1 MWPFPHC
8 YLNMDR
14 RRLVL
19 NYIVLIIST
28 IVGLVIVE
36 LALRFLQSPA
46 VGMSH
51 QPLLYRID
59 QKLGYRY
66 IPNAIGRI
74 HRNFEIDNL
83 ITLNSRGF
91 HDIEH
96 HLSPSSR
103 RIVAIGDSFTAAI
116 HVSKSQIWSQILQS
130 KLRNKW
136 QDNTVEVINLGIDG
150 TGSNIHLELLRQHAI
165 ELQPETVVVAFTNND
180 IGDLSMGRIYREVYR
195 DYVLSFIN
203 NVQQKKMRKLVDGT
217 LNQSNL
223 IWLHKHLYL
232 VRLGAFLIGGNDNL
246 LRSNFVKPSHIDQS
260 VSRSQKEITLQT
272 VFQEFITL
280 SKQHGFH
287 LIVMPIPMKENK
299 DISLEVLRSYVQID
313 ELDVVNPLPH
323 MQSILEH
330 DGKTFADMY
339 WQYDGHFNA
348 YGYKLFGLAVA
359 EAIDEKNE

>member
-1 MWPFPHC
+1 MGS
-8 YLNMDR
+8 R
-14 RRLVL
+14 QLVL
-19 NYIVLIIST
+19 NCIVLIIST
-28 IVGLVIVE
+28 IAGLVVVE
-36 LALRFLQSPA
+36 LALRLLQAPA

-51 QPLLYRID
+51 QPLLYQID

-83 ITLNSRGF
+83 ITLNSKGF

-96 HLSPSSR
+96 YPNPSNR

-116 HVSKSQIWSQILQS
+116 HVSKSQIWTQILQS

-136 QDNTVEVINLGIDG
+136 QDDTVEVINLGMDG

-165 ELQPETVVVAFTNND
+165 ELQPEIVVVAFTNND
-180 IGDLSMGRIYREVYR
+180 IGDLAIGRIYREVYR
-195 DYVLSFIN
+195 NYVLSFIDN
-203 NVQQKKMRKLVDGT
+203 TQQKKMQQLVDST

-260 VSRSQKEITLQT
+260 FSRNQKETTLQK
-272 VFQEFITL
+272 VFQELITL
-280 SKQHGFH
+280 SKQLGFS
-287 LIVMPIPMKENK
+287 LIVTPIPMKENK
-299 DISLEVLRSYVQID
+299 GISLEVLESYVQID
-313 ELDVVNPLPH
+313 ELDVVDPLPY
-323 MQSILEH
+323 MQSILEN
-330 DGKTFADMY
+330 DGTTFSDMY
-339 WQYDGHFNA
+339 WKYDGHFNA

-359 EAIDEKNE
+359 EAIDKRNE